1 MSNVDPLIIK
11 AVYCGTSNQSGLK
24 VGHEYKFSLNREPT
38 YGYWKA
44 TCLDNNVL
52 IIFSGIHAM
61 YNNFKNIRL
70 IKADGT
76 ITAF

>member
-1 MSNVDPLIIK
+1 MNNIDHTVIK
-11 AVYCGTSNQSGLK
+11 AVYCGIPNQSGLK

-44 TCLDNNVL
+44 ACLDNDVL
-52 IIFSGIHAM
+52 MIFSCINAM
-61 YNNFKNIRL
+61 YNNLKNIRL

-76 ITAF
+76 VTAF